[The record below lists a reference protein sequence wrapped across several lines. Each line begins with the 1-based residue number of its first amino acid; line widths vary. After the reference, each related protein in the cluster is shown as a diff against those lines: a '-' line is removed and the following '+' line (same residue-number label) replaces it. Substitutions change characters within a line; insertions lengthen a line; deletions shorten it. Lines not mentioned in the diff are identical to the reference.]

1 MEGFIFF
8 FLFMVSWIL
17 FTDTFFLRHALF
29 LLEFCSLFLLKGFLL
44 VYLFERWQHFN
55 FASTR
60 TFSRVS
66 WVLLHICCSQ
76 IVQAMTDPIL
86 RAAKGFSPWASVL
99 LHLRTFG
106 ASYFIFFIIFV
117 FFFTVSLT
125 FFRFFLYF
133 QRPQSEWSFMVP
145 LASGWAAFCDRIA
158 QMHIHSGRMII
169 CLLAHVPWI
178 ALIPQQLFRLT
189 LV

>member
-86 RAAKGFSPWASVL
+86 RAAKGFSPRASVL

-106 ASYFIFFIIFV
+106 ASYLFLFYSFCLFLQRLFNFLPLFPLLPASTKWMKHHGSLGIW
-117 FFFTVSLT
+117 VSSFLWSHSANAYPFWENNLLLSCT
-125 FFRFFLYF
+125 FALDSID
-133 QRPQSEWSFMVP
+133 PS
-145 LASGWAAFCDRIA
+145 AAF
-158 QMHIHSGRMII
+158 
-169 CLLAHVPWI
+169 
-178 ALIPQQLFRLT
+178 
-189 LV
+189 